1 VQGVSI
7 VVPVYNEMRT
17 LSAML
22 DRVRMAP
29 TAGLK
34 KEVIVVDDGSTDG
47 STEFLRQLHDDGV
60 VCVFHDRNQ
69 GKGAAVRAGF
79 ARATGDVVLVQ
90 DADLEYDPDD
100 YPKLLRPIIDGKADV
115 VLSSRFIGE
124 GAHRVLYNLAMPLVA
139 RGQADRAI
147 AHLRN
152 ALDLSPDYA
161 EAHNGLGIILANR
174 RRVDEARDHFQKAV
188 VLRPQYA
195 EAHNNLG
202 IVLARSGRLEEA
214 IAHFRK
220 TLEIDPADAQVRT
233 NLGRALSIRGGA
245 AG

>member
-69 GKGAAVRAGF
+69 GKGAAVRRASLAQPGMSSSCRTPTSSTTRTITRSCCAPSST
-79 ARATGDVVLVQ
+79 AR
-90 DADLEYDPDD
+90 PM
-100 YPKLLRPIIDGKADV
+100 
-115 VLSSRFIGE
+115 SS
-124 GAHRVLYNLAMPLVA
+124 
-139 RGQADRAI
+139 
-147 AHLRN
+147 
-152 ALDLSPDYA
+152 
-161 EAHNGLGIILANR
+161 
-174 RRVDEARDHFQKAV
+174 
-188 VLRPQYA
+188 
-195 EAHNNLG
+195 
-202 IVLARSGRLEEA
+202 
-214 IAHFRK
+214 
-220 TLEIDPADAQVRT
+220 
-233 NLGRALSIRGGA
+233 
-245 AG
+245 